1 MRVRRSLLNF
11 GTSALFMAVT
21 MAVALKATPWLVH
34 WLGAKPYGG
43 FQVLNAAYG
52 YLTLLELGLGGALAP
67 LMVRA
72 IGAGDDR
79 ALGEAV
85 AAGARAYV
93 RVAVATAV
101 VGLLLTPV
109 IPWFARDLKGADV
122 ADLQTAWLVGLGSCG
137 TLVLL
142 PLRTAF
148 EARQLG
154 YLVNL
159 LMTAQ
164 SLLITGTALVLAR
177 AGWGITGQASAQL
190 LGVWAFSLALAAGTA
205 RLQPGLLRAA
215 AGPVS
220 PGTRR
225 ELRGLS
231 VPTLLV
237 NLSGRLAVLS
247 DFLVV
252 GGLRGTAGVTALANT
267 QKLANIGLGVL
278 QGVGGA
284 SWAAL
289 AELHARGDTETFN
302 RRLVEMTRGLA
313 VLAAAGLVPVVAY
326 NRAFVRLWVGPGFYA
341 GDLVTALAAV
351 NAVLLAEQSL
361 WAWCFS
367 ATGKVREL
375 VAPAAAAA
383 AVNLAASVALTHRL
397 GVAGPLVGSTLGFVG
412 VGLWALLWKLRRN
425 FGTPP
430 GALLR
435 AAGVPCLAGAAA
447 AAGLGAWVRV
457 HEPAGRWGLVA
468 GMAAAGLAML
478 AFGVGF
484 LLTPEDRR
492 LWRLRLRALAPAG
505 RAAGAA
511 P

>member
-11 GTSALFMAVT
+11 GTSALFLAVT
-21 MAVALKATPWLVH
+21 MAVSLKATPRLVH

-43 FQVLNAAYG
+43 YQVLNAAYG

-67 LMVRA
+67 LMTRA
-72 IGAGDDR
+72 VGAGDDR

-93 RVAVATAV
+93 RVAVLTAA

-109 IPWFARDLKGADV
+109 IPWFARDLKGVDA
-122 ADLQTAWLVGLGSCG
+122 ADLRTAWVVGLGSCG

-154 YLVNL
+154 YVVNL

-164 SLLITGTALVLAR
+164 SLLITGTAVILAR

-190 LGVWAFSLALAAGTA
+190 VGVWAFSLALAAGTA
-205 RLQPGLLRAA
+205 RVQPGLLRAA
-215 AGPVS
+215 AGPVG
-220 PGTRR
+220 PGVRR

-231 VPTLLV
+231 VPTLV
-237 NLSGRLAVLS
+237 VGLSGRLAVLS
-247 DFLVV
+247 DYLVV
-252 GGLRGTAGVTALANT
+252 GGLRGTADVTLLANT
-267 QKLANIGLGVL
+267 QRLANVGLGVL

-289 AELHARGDTETFN
+289 AELHARGDFETFN
-302 RRLVEMTRGLA
+302 RRLVELTRGVA

-326 NRAFVRLWVGPGFYA
+326 NRAFLRLWVGPEFYA

-375 VAPAAAAA
+375 AAPAAAAA

-397 GVAGPLVGSTLGFVG
+397 GPAGPLVGSTLGFVA
-412 VGLWALLWKLRRN
+412 VGLWALPWKLRRN

-447 AAGLGAWVRV
+447 AAGLGAWVRG

-468 GMAAAGLAML
+468 GMSAAGLVML
-478 AFGVGF
+478 ALGVAF

-492 LWRLRLRALAPAG
+492 LWRQRLRALTPAG
-505 RAAGAA
+505 RAGATTR
-511 P
+511 